1 MWLAHGQLDII
12 HFDLS
17 IFFCDAIKR
26 RKVSFYGSDGGIVA
40 VSTGGGAYPFF
51 QRVLRGD
58 NEVNAVK
65 SGHFYQMPDYGQMA
79 YVQRIE

>member
-12 HFDLS
+12 HFDLF
-17 IFFCDAIKR
+17 IFLCDGIKR
-26 RKVSFYGSDGGIVA
+26 WEVSFYGSNGGIVA
-40 VSTGGGAYPFF
+40 VSTGGGADPFF
-51 QRVLRGD
+51 QRVLGGD

-65 SGHFYQMPDYGQMA
+65 SGHFCQMPDYGQMA